1 MTQIFKGN
9 SQYHPSLL
17 LGGNFQ
23 SHVLKTGGSR
33 GGVVGVKKNEYLG
46 TQSFYCIYLPGE
58 LTMFLVKNDS
68 LYMTLSAQFQM
79 LILVS
84 LFS

>member
-1 MTQIFKGN
+1 MSPLFATGRQLSVPCFEN
-9 SQYHPSLL
+9 
-17 LGGNFQ
+17 GG
-23 SHVLKTGGSR
+23 GGSR

-58 LTMFLVKNDS
+58 LTMFLVKNVS